1 MILKT
6 NEMSLF
12 CFRKIII
19 MTMQTQNNQRITKKK
34 KQQQHKQTIL
44 SIMTTA
50 T

>member
-34 KQQQHKQTIL
+34 QQHKQTIL